1 MAETAEN
8 SHVHATGPF
17 QDVTTITADNSGG
30 RQHKEQDEEKERD
43 EGDREG
49 SVKLEASYN
58 NRWLPD

>member
-30 RQHKEQDEEKERD
+30 RHHKEQDEEKERD

-49 SVKLEASYN
+49 SVKL
-58 NRWLPD
+58 